1 MLTEQERLEVIQTLA
16 EKQQI
21 QDALQQNNAAL
32 QRNNAAMRGYTISQA
47 FGKMGR
53 AFERKGMAIAYRS
66 RGDTRAAERLE
77 REAADLKAEALE
89 DAAALGVEL
98 SI

>member
-1 MLTEQERLEVIQTLA
+1 MLTEQERLKAIRQTLA

-21 QDALQQNNAAL
+21 QDAL

-66 RGDTRAAERLE
+66 RGDTRAA
-77 REAADLKAEALE
+77 
-89 DAAALGVEL
+89 
-98 SI
+98 